1 MPRGLSTRPAAHF
14 HNSDK
19 FTSMTRNSYS
29 IQDMMKTEP
38 WQPGDR
44 IAYAMNI
51 VGLHAEKEP
60 DRRFLGREFVMTI
73 VFPAVGVAI
82 VTALIVAIGALA
94 KSAGMI

>member
-1 MPRGLSTRPAAHF
+1 
-14 HNSDK
+14 
-19 FTSMTRNSYS
+19 MTRNSFS
-29 IQDMMKTEP
+29 IQNMMKTEP

-60 DRRFLGREFVMTI
+60 DRKLLGREFVMTVI
-73 VFPAVGVAI
+73 FPAIGVAI
-82 VTALIVAIGALA
+82 VTALVVAIGALA